1 MKSIIPHGSSRN
13 GERWLVR
20 TEAGAPVGTSIRV
33 ASGFGSRLRGLL
45 GTRVLSEGQGLLLVP
60 CQSIH
65 MFFMSIALDVA
76 FLDAQGR
83 VVALYANLKPWRL
96 SRLHPEAFA
105 ALELPVGTLEKCQVK
120 KGDLLIFATPVTE

>member
-1 MKSIIPHGSSRN
+1 MKSIIPHGSSHN
-13 GERWLVR
+13 GERWHVR

-45 GTRVLSEGQGLLLVP
+45 GSRALPEGHGLLLVP

-83 VVALYANLKPWRL
+83 VVAVYAGLKPWRL

-105 ALELPVGTLEKCQVK
+105 ALELPAGTLEKCQVK
-120 KGDLLIFATPVTE
+120 KGDRLVFASSTTE